1 MNLIADL
8 LSRFRRKPRAW
19 WQAFDVSFDEHS
31 VVIRERCPRKV
42 REERFSWSSVR
53 RVCFKDR
60 GLSSDVFFVFTA
72 DRDGAFM
79 VPWRRRVETPSGTR
93 FVSVDCSLTKS
104 LPLRF
109 VRLTVRTT
117 AGRKK
122 SSRNEAR

>member
-79 VPWRRRVETPSGTR
+79 VPVEAKGGNAFWDALRQRRLFPDEISAAAIRSTDGAYYCWPEEEFS
-93 FVSVDCSLTKS
+93 
-104 LPLRF
+104 
-109 VRLTVRTT
+109 
-117 AGRKK
+117 
-122 SSRNEAR
+122 E